1 MSNKIDET
9 EASSSDAVKT
19 EDSLL
24 PPVQDELPAEE
35 EVQRVNG
42 FGHDTDEEDL
52 HEEPEEVPM
61 EATSIEATLNDVKLG
76 EPQHYRNMSVFPL
89 LFSGKSKLEY
99 TMLRKA
105 LKQEHITITEISEYG
120 SVPELKLF
128 NMSES
133 YILLLDGEELEG
145 AKQNRVLNTTILV
158 YPKSELKVPVSCTEQ
173 GRWDRV
179 SSAFHDSEKIMFSR
193 ARGNKMSRVH
203 QSLKY
208 GEGYRSDQSEV
219 WKDISD
225 LQRKRNIHSP
235 TSAMKDIYDKEKDNL
250 DDFLKAFPLI
260 EGQCGFIVG
269 LGGHVVGL
277 EYLSSSDCYLD
288 VHSQLIESYTM
299 DALDEIFSKVPTLK
313 EGEFRQVGQKV
324 RQELTIE
331 ETQRFLEKIWSASY
345 ETYPSAA
352 AGKDVRLESEDI
364 VGSGLVEKEEL
375 IHLSAFARQRENKR
389 LSHRIAGFRNRSR
402 DQWS

>member
-1 MSNKIDET
+1 MLNI
-9 EASSSDAVKT
+9 
-19 EDSLL
+19 
-24 PPVQDELPAEE
+24 
-35 EVQRVNG
+35 
-42 FGHDTDEEDL
+42 
-52 HEEPEEVPM
+52 
-61 EATSIEATLNDVKLG
+61 IEATLNEVKLG

-158 YPKSELKVPVSCTEQ
+158 YPKSELNVPVSCTEQ
-173 GRWDRV
+173 GRWNRV
-179 SSAFHDSEKIMFSR
+179 SAAFHDSEKIMFSR

-225 LQRKRNIHSP
+225 LQSKRNIHSP

-299 DALDEIFSKVPTLK
+299 DALDEIFSKVSTLK

-331 ETQRFLEKIWSASY
+331 ETQRFLEQIWSASQ
-345 ETYPSAA
+345 ETFRSAA
-352 AGKDVRLESEDI
+352 AGDDVRLESEHL
-364 VGSGLVEKEEL
+364 VGSGLVEGEEL
-375 IHLSAFARQRENKR
+375 IHLSAFARHTTRQQYSPRMASYRHRRRSQQR
-389 LSHRIAGFRNRSR
+389 
-402 DQWS
+402 

>member
-1 MSNKIDET
+1 MLNI
-9 EASSSDAVKT
+9 
-19 EDSLL
+19 
-24 PPVQDELPAEE
+24 
-35 EVQRVNG
+35 
-42 FGHDTDEEDL
+42 
-52 HEEPEEVPM
+52 
-61 EATSIEATLNDVKLG
+61 IEATLNEVKLG
-76 EPQHYRNMSVFPL
+76 DPQHYRNMSVFPL

-99 TMLRKA
+99 SMLRKA
-105 LKQEHITITEISEYG
+105 LNEEYIMITEISENG
-120 SVPELKLF
+120 SVPELKLI

-145 AKQNRVLNTTILV
+145 AKQNRVLNTTLLV
-158 YPKSELKVPVSCTEQ
+158 SPKSELKVPVSCTEQ
-173 GRWDRV
+173 GRWNQE
-179 SSAFHDSEKIMFSR
+179 SAAFHDSKKIMFSK
-193 ARGNKMSRVH
+193 ARGNKMSSVH

-208 GEGYRSDQSEV
+208 GEGHRSNQQAV
-219 WKDISD
+219 WKDISQ
-225 LQRKRNIHSP
+225 LQSNRNAHSP

-299 DALDEIFSKVPTLK
+299 DALDEIFSKVSTLK

-375 IHLSAFARQRENKR
+375 IHLSAFTRQRENIR
-389 LSHRIAGFRNRSR
+389 LSHRIAGYRHRSR

>member
-1 MSNKIDET
+1 MLNI
-9 EASSSDAVKT
+9 
-19 EDSLL
+19 
-24 PPVQDELPAEE
+24 
-35 EVQRVNG
+35 
-42 FGHDTDEEDL
+42 
-52 HEEPEEVPM
+52 
-61 EATSIEATLNDVKLG
+61 IEATLNEVKLG
-76 EPQHYRNMSVFPL
+76 DPQHYRNMSVFPL

-99 TMLRKA
+99 SMLRKA
-105 LKQEHITITEISEYG
+105 LNEGHIMITEISENG

-128 NMSES
+128 NLSES

-158 YPKSELKVPVSCTEQ
+158 YPKSEMKVPVSCTEQ
-173 GRWDRV
+173 GRWNRV
-179 SSAFHDSEKIMFSR
+179 SAAFHDSEKIMFSR

-225 LQRKRNIHSP
+225 LQSKRNIHSP

-250 DDFLKAFPLI
+250 DDFLKAFPVI
-260 EGQCGFIVG
+260 GGQCGIIVG

-299 DALDEIFSKVPTLK
+299 DALDEIFSKVSTLK

-324 RQELTIE
+324 RQELTLE
-331 ETQRFLEKIWSASY
+331 DSQRFLEQIWSASQ
-345 ETYPSAA
+345 ETFRSAA
-352 AGKDVRLESEDI
+352 AGTDVRLESEHL
-364 VGSGLVEKEEL
+364 VGSGLVEGEEL
-375 IHLSAFARQRENKR
+375 IHLSAFARQTTGQQYSPRMASYR
-389 LSHRIAGFRNRSR
+389 HRRRS
-402 DQWS
+402 Q

>member
-1 MSNKIDET
+1 MQNI
-9 EASSSDAVKT
+9 
-19 EDSLL
+19 
-24 PPVQDELPAEE
+24 
-35 EVQRVNG
+35 
-42 FGHDTDEEDL
+42 
-52 HEEPEEVPM
+52 
-61 EATSIEATLNDVKLG
+61 IEATLNEVKLG
-76 EPQHYRNMSVFPL
+76 DPQHYRNMSVFPL

-105 LKQEHITITEISEYG
+105 LKQENITITEISEYG

-133 YILLLDGEELEG
+133 NILLLDGEELEG

-173 GRWDRV
+173 GRWNRV
-179 SSAFHDSEKIMFSR
+179 SAAFHDSEKIMFSR

-225 LQRKRNIHSP
+225 LQSKRNIHSP

-260 EGQCGFIVG
+260 EGQCGIIVG
-269 LGGHVVGL
+269 LGGQVVGL

-299 DALDEIFSKVPTLK
+299 DALDEIFSKVSTLK
-313 EGEFRQVGQKV
+313 EGEFRKVGQKV

-331 ETQRFLEKIWSASY
+331 ESQRFLEQIWSASQ
-345 ETYPSAA
+345 ETFRSAA
-352 AGKDVRLESEDI
+352 AGTDVRLESDHL
-364 VGSGLVEKEEL
+364 VGSGLVEGEEL
-375 IHLSAFARQRENKR
+375 IHLSAFARQTTRQQYSPR
-389 LSHRIAGFRNRSR
+389 MASYRHRRRSQQR
-402 DQWS
+402 

>member
-1 MSNKIDET
+1 MLNI
-9 EASSSDAVKT
+9 
-19 EDSLL
+19 
-24 PPVQDELPAEE
+24 
-35 EVQRVNG
+35 
-42 FGHDTDEEDL
+42 
-52 HEEPEEVPM
+52 
-61 EATSIEATLNDVKLG
+61 IEATLNEVKLG

-105 LKQEHITITEISEYG
+105 LKQENITITEISEYG

-173 GRWDRV
+173 GRWNRV
-179 SSAFHDSEKIMFSR
+179 SAAFHDSEKIMFSR

-208 GEGYRSDQSEV
+208 GQGYRSNQSEV

-225 LQRKRNIHSP
+225 LQSKRNIHSP

-250 DDFLKAFPLI
+250 DDFLTAFPLI
-260 EGQCGFIVG
+260 EGQCGIIVG

-299 DALDEIFSKVPTLK
+299 DALVEKLS
-313 EGEFRQVGQKV
+313 GESP
-324 RQELTIE
+324 ELTLE
-331 ETQRFLEKIWSASY
+331 ESQRFLEQIWSASQ
-345 ETYPSAA
+345 ETFRSAA
-352 AGKDVRLESEDI
+352 AGTDVRLESDHL
-364 VGSGLVEKEEL
+364 VGSGLVEGEEL
-375 IHLSAFARQRENKR
+375 IHLSAFARQTTRQQYSPR
-389 LSHRIAGFRNRSR
+389 MASYRHRRRSQQR
-402 DQWS
+402 